1 MQEIR
6 ELLKKGKVPHFREDD
21 QGTLWNKNRI
31 CVPEGNDLRKLILS
45 EAHDTAYSIHPGS
58 TKMYYD
64 LKECFWW
71 YGMKRSVAKY
81 VAICDTCQRV
91 KAEH

>member
-1 MQEIR
+1 MVQEPDLCAR
-6 ELLKKGKVPHFREDD
+6 CE
-21 QGTLWNKNRI
+21 
-31 CVPEGNDLRKLILS
+31 DLRKLILS

-71 YGMKRSVAKY
+71 YGMKRSVAEY
-81 VAICDTCQRV
+81 MAICDTCQRV
-91 KAEH
+91 NAEHQRPAGLL